1 LNKHRRAVTIR
12 CHCATSGR
20 FHVRSGHQQPAGLC
34 RLFRDGCRP
43 ARRFVVLYVFITP
56 YSELTLI
63 REGNTAAA
71 VSLGGAIVGY
81 AMPIA
86 VSVAVSH
93 DIRAM
98 VGWGVVAC
106 VVQLLAYMLA
116 RFALPQINHA
126 IPQGK
131 VASGIFLASFSLGIG
146 ILNAGCIA

>member
-1 LNKHRRAVTIR
+1 MFDPVISSLPAFAGYFATAV
-12 CHCATSGR
+12 
-20 FHVRSGHQQPAGLC
+20 GL
-34 RLFRDGCRP
+34 L
-43 ARRFVVLYVFITP
+43 AVFVVLYVFVTP

-71 VSLGGAIVGY
+71 VSLAGAIVGY

-93 DIRAM
+93 NIGAM
-98 VGWGVVAC
+98 IGWGVVAC
-106 VVQLLAYMLA
+106 VVQLLAYIVA

-131 VASGIFLASFSLGIG
+131 LASGIFLASLSLGIG